1 MFWAHGSM
9 GESREPSDY
18 TAFIS
23 TPRIDSICISLYAAN
38 DGLKQAEV
46 KFDRTQADS
55 VEHNQFSRK
64 QVSTYLAIFGRHVTC
79 IMNSSKLVEHV
90 RLSPIAMLYI
100 SESTE
105 IIGGNSK
112 LSHDFSKNRALVLE

>member
-1 MFWAHGSM
+1 
-9 GESREPSDY
+9 
-18 TAFIS
+18 
-23 TPRIDSICISLYAAN
+23 
-38 DGLKQAEV
+38 
-46 KFDRTQADS
+46 
-55 VEHNQFSRK
+55 
-64 QVSTYLAIFGRHVTC
+64 
-79 IMNSSKLVEHV
+79 MNSSKLVEHV